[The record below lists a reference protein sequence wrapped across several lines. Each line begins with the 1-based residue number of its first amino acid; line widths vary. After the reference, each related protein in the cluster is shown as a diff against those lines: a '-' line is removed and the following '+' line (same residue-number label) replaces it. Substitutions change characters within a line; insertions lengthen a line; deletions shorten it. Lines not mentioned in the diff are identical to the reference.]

1 MSDTLTRR
9 ELEIYRRLE
18 DQLERVGEMAS
29 TFVRAEGAT
38 DREIFRNGAVTALL
52 LMATDPVFVLRL
64 ARIVR
69 RAFSDATPALLASAV
84 LELHA
89 ALPAEL
95 LDGEGP

>member
-1 MSDTLTRR
+1 
-9 ELEIYRRLE
+9 
-18 DQLERVGEMAS
+18 
-29 TFVRAEGAT
+29 
-38 DREIFRNGAVTALL
+38 
-52 LMATDPVFVLRL
+52 VLRL